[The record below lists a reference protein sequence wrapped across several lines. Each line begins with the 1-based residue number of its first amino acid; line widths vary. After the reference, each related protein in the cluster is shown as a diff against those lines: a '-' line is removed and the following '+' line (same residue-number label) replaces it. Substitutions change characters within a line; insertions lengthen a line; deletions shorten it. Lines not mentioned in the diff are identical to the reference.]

1 MLLAELPPKG
11 PLLTVEKSALHI
23 TWSVFLLLIG
33 SYLAGCQSAQY
44 RAASLPNQFRAK
56 PSPGDV
62 SVNMARLT
70 GAGYDNSLI
79 GPDDM
84 LEITVMSGRNE
95 EKPVPLVARVSKDGA
110 VDVSP
115 IGPVAVKNL
124 DPAVASERIA
134 KAAVERGIFIQPNI
148 TVEIKKKAVNHITVL
163 GAVEKPGLHEVSRNS
178 SDVVSALAL
187 AGGLTDEAGTEVE
200 IIRQHVAKRNTYTRF
215 ADYSVEQPPT
225 NSEEEGSVQQTAY
238 NDLFPEG
245 PPAAQAKALTEP
257 ADEQVARRIDLASL
271 PNHYSRDEFHLEDRD
286 VVMVKARKKRS
297 IHVGGLVEKPG
308 QFELPA
314 TEDLRMLDAIALAGG
329 SSSLM
334 ADKVYVIRQVAGEP
348 KPVVI
353 LASMQK
359 AKQDGAENLLMAE
372 GDMISIEQTPITAV
386 YDALGKFMHL
396 TVGVSGNSFF

>member
-1 MLLAELPPKG
+1 MLLVELPPKG
-11 PLLTVEKSALHI
+11 PLLTVENTVRRSV
-23 TWSVFLLLIG
+23 WSIVFLLMG
-33 SYLAGCQSAQY
+33 SCLAGCQTAQY
-44 RAASLPNQFRAK
+44 RAAGLPNQYRAK
-56 PSPGDV
+56 SNPGDV

-84 LEITVMSGRNE
+84 LEVTIMSGRNE
-95 EKPVPLVARVSKDGA
+95 EEPLPMVARVSKEGS

-134 KAAVERGIFIQPNI
+134 QAAIERGIFVQPNI

-163 GAVEKPGLHEVSRNS
+163 GAVEKPGLHEVPRNS

-200 IIRQHVAKRNTYTRF
+200 IVRQHVAKANTYTRF
-215 ADYSVEQPPT
+215 ADNSAQQPRAGVED
-225 NSEEEGSVQQTAY
+225 GDVKLAAY
-238 NDLFPEG
+238 NDLFPTG
-245 PPAAQAKALTEP
+245 PPPAQAKALANSP
-257 ADEQVARRIDLASL
+257 DEQIAQRIDLASL
-271 PNHYSRDEFHLEDRD
+271 PNNYSRDEFHLEDRD
-286 VVMVKARKKRS
+286 VVMVKPRKKRS
-297 IHVGGLVEKPG
+297 IHVGGLVKEPG

-314 TEDLRMLDAIALAGG
+314 TEDLRLLDAIALAGG

-334 ADKVYVIRQVAGEP
+334 ADKVYIIRQVAGKP

-359 AKQDGAENLLMAE
+359 AKQDGKENLLMAE